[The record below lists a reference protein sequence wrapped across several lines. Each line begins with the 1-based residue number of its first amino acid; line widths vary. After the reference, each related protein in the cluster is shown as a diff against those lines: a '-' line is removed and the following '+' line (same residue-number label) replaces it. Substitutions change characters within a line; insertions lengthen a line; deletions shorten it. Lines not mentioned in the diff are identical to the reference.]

1 MFAFVTVLHVI
12 VCVALIMIVLLQTGK
27 GAEMGAAFGGST
39 QTVFG
44 SSGPAGFLNKLTTG
58 VAVFFMITSLTL
70 CYLSGRLPI
79 PTIMEQPAEQT
90 EQAVPATEAIPVA
103 PVAAGGEAQPESLPV
118 PVAPVAAGGEAQPE
132 SLPVPVAPVAAGGE
146 AQPESLPE

>member
-58 VAVFFMITSLTL
+58 VAIFFMITSLSL

-79 PTIMEQPAEQT
+79 PTIMEQPAEQ
-90 EQAVPATEAIPVA
+90 AVPTEAMPVTESLPATAEVPVA
-103 PVAAGGEAQPESLPV
+103 PVATEGEAQPESLP
-118 PVAPVAAGGEAQPE
+118 Q
-132 SLPVPVAPVAAGGE
+132 
-146 AQPESLPE
+146 

>member
-1 MFAFVTVLHVI
+1 MFGFVTVLHVI

-58 VAVFFMITSLTL
+58 VAIFFMITSLSL

-90 EQAVPATEAIPVA
+90 EQAVTATEAIPVA
-103 PVAAGGEAQPESLPV
+103 PVAAGGEAQPESLPAAEAI

-132 SLPVPVAPVAAGGE
+132 T
-146 AQPESLPE
+146 LPE

>member
-12 VCVALIMIVLLQTGK
+12 VCIALIMIVLLQTGK

-58 VAVFFMITSLTL
+58 VAIFFMITSLSL

-79 PTIMEQPAEQT
+79 PTIMEQPAEQ
-90 EQAVPATEAIPVA
+90 AVPATEAMPVTESLPAAGEMPATAEVPVA
-103 PVAAGGEAQPESLPV
+103 PVAAEGEAQPESLPK
-118 PVAPVAAGGEAQPE
+118 
-132 SLPVPVAPVAAGGE
+132 
-146 AQPESLPE
+146 

>member
-1 MFAFVTVLHVI
+1 MFGFVTVLHVI

-44 SSGPAGFLNKLTTG
+44 SSGPAGFLNKLTTA
-58 VAVFFMITSLTL
+58 VAIFFMITSLAL

-90 EQAVPATEAIPVA
+90 EQALPAESLPATETIPVAPAAAKEESQPETLPATEAIPAA
-103 PVAAGGEAQPESLPV
+103 PEAVGGEAQPESLL
-118 PVAPVAAGGEAQPE
+118 E
-132 SLPVPVAPVAAGGE
+132 
-146 AQPESLPE
+146 

>member
-1 MFAFVTVLHVI
+1 MFGFVTVLHII

-58 VAVFFMITSLTL
+58 VAIFFMITSLSL

-79 PTIMEQPAEQT
+79 PTIMEQPAEQ
-90 EQAVPATEAIPVA
+90 AVPATEAMPVTESLPAAGEMPATAEVPVA
-103 PVAAGGEAQPESLPV
+103 PVAAEGEAQPESLPK
-118 PVAPVAAGGEAQPE
+118 
-132 SLPVPVAPVAAGGE
+132 
-146 AQPESLPE
+146 